1 MSLLGNALLAVALA
15 GGAGLSALIGAV
27 IVEKPGKRAA
37 HWWALA
43 LFVAAFCWHGAALY
57 GFLQTAALDGRSF
70 DTSVP
75 FRVMIALFC
84 VVAAPERP
92 WRFVFLLLA
101 GVPFDPPRWAGFGTF
116 AALFALGGW
125 IQFRG
130 WLGLYFSRRI
140 RLVGALAVIS
150 TIYLLAVRRLSDFL
164 SREFDAFGELLEV
177 ALIFAGALGWLALYG
192 WMTRAMSRRTALYTA
207 FGRRVIEEA
216 VPILDLRE
224 RVQFLAE
231 GVAKTFSLHRC
242 KIRIEGPPVAQGA
255 AGASSGESWSHEFAL
270 RYEDQIRGTL
280 WADCHP
286 RASLEED
293 AAVLED
299 LCRQIAHSIEACR
312 LAEEKLSLERTLV
325 EQEQLA
331 TMGTLAATIAHEVKN
346 PLGPMKTLAQLM
358 AEDPELPPRCHKDLE
373 IMLSEIDRLNRCV
386 EQLLGF
392 ARPLRN
398 ADGEIDVAALVD
410 TAMRLMARE
419 AAPRR
424 VELRHTCAPGLKLRG
439 KDRQGVQQILLNLVL
454 NAVQASTEG
463 GIVVLDVTAN
473 GDGLRLRVTD
483 DGPGIPGEMQRR
495 VFDPFFTTKQQ
506 GTGLGLAIVSK
517 NVKQLGGALR
527 LESPVADGRGTRVV
541 VELGAEAR

>member
-1 MSLLGNALLAVALA
+1 MSLLGNALLAVALE
-15 GGAGLSALIGAV
+15 GGAGLSVLIGAV
-27 IVEKPGKRAA
+27 IVDKPGKRAA

-43 LFVAAFCWHGAALY
+43 LLASSFLWHGAALY
-57 GFLQTAALDGRSF
+57 AILQTAALAGGAF
-70 DTSVP
+70 DTAIL
-75 FRVMIALFC
+75 FRVMIALAC
-84 VVAAPERP
+84 VVASPERA

-101 GVPFDPPRWAGFGTF
+101 GVPFDPPRWAGFFTF
-116 AALFALGGW
+116 AALIALGGW

-140 RLVGALAVIS
+140 RLVGALAVVS
-150 TIYLLAVRRLSDFL
+150 TIYLLAVRRLTDFL

-177 ALIFAGALGWLALYG
+177 ALIFAGALGWLALYS
-192 WMTRAMSRRTALYTA
+192 WMTLAMSRRTALYTA

-231 GVAKTFSLHRC
+231 GVAKTFSLRRC
-242 KIRIEGPPVAQGA
+242 RIAIADVEGSVGSREDVA
-255 AGASSGESWSHEFAL
+255 WPHEFPL

-280 WADCHP
+280 RADCRP

-299 LCRQIAHSIEACR
+299 LCRQIAHSVEACR
-312 LAEEKLSLERTLV
+312 LADEKLALERTLI

-358 AEDPELPPRCHKDLE
+358 AEDPELPARCHKDLA

-398 ADGEIDVAALVD
+398 TDGELDVAALVD

-419 AAPRR
+419 AAPRNIA
-424 VELRHTCAPGLKLRG
+424 LRHAVAAGLTLSG

-454 NAVQASTEG
+454 NAIQASAEG
-463 GIVVLDVTAN
+463 GVVALDVSSN
-473 GDGLRLRVTD
+473 GEGLQLQVTD
-483 DGPGIPGEMQRR
+483 DGPGIPLEMQRR

-527 LESPVADGRGTRVV
+527 LESPVANGRGTRVI
-541 VELGAEAR
+541 VELGDARP

>member
-15 GGAGLSALIGAV
+15 GGAGLSVLIGAV
-27 IVEKPGKRAA
+27 IVDKPGKRAA

-43 LFVAAFCWHGAALY
+43 LFAAAFVWHSAALY
-57 GFLQTAALDGRSF
+57 GILQTAALGGGAF
-70 DTSVP
+70 DSAIF
-75 FRVMIALFC
+75 FRVMIALAC
-84 VVAAPERP
+84 VVAAPPRP
-92 WRFVFLLLA
+92 WRFVFLSLA
-101 GVPFDPPRWAGFGTF
+101 AVPFDPPRWIGFGTF
-116 AALFALGGW
+116 AALIAVGGW

-140 RLVGALAVIS
+140 RWVAALAIVS
-150 TIYLLAVRRLSDFL
+150 TVYLLAVRRLTDFL

-231 GVAKTFSLHRC
+231 GVARTFSLHRC
-242 KIRIEGPPVAQGA
+242 RIRIADVEGSVGGA
-255 AGASSGESWSHEFAL
+255 EGESWSHEFAL

-280 WADCHP
+280 WADCRP

-299 LCRQIAHSIEACR
+299 LCRQIAHSVEACR
-312 LAEEKLSLERTLV
+312 LADEKLSLERTLI

-424 VELRHTCAPGLKLRG
+424 VELRHSVAAGLTLSG
-439 KDRQGVQQILLNLVL
+439 KDRQGVQQILLNLAL
-454 NAVQASTEG
+454 NAIQASVEG
-463 GIVVLDVTAN
+463 GVVALDVTADGN
-473 GDGLRLRVTD
+473 GLRLQVVD
-483 DGPGIPGEMQRR
+483 DGPGIPVEMQRR

-527 LESPVADGRGTRVV
+527 LESPVANGRGTRVI
-541 VELGAEAR
+541 VELGGAPR